1 MNINFLAMSAIEI
14 KAYEIF
20 KTKFSEA
27 EANTLIE
34 YIEDKTEKTIAQKK
48 DIFLN
53 KDDKVEIL
61 SMIRDTKH
69 IFLTKDDKIEMVSMI
84 KDTRNE
90 MIKWMFIFWIGQ
102 LAAMLAVAKLF

>member
-1 MNINFLAMSAIEI
+1 MSAIEI

-27 EANTLIE
+27 EANILIE
-34 YIEDKTEKTIAQKK
+34 YIEDKAEKTIAQKK
-48 DIFLN
+48 DIFLT
-53 KDDKVEIL
+53 KEDKVEIVN
-61 SMIRDTKH
+61 MIKDTKDV
-69 IFLTKDDKIEMVSMI
+69 FLTKDDKIEMVGMI

-102 LAAMLAVAKLF
+102 LAAMVAIAKLF